1 MKYILKYYLYS
12 KYYEHKRPQYVELP
26 KKEDIIYLIHELELE
41 RGDYEI
47 FIKVI

>member
-12 KYYEHKRPQYVELP
+12 KYHEYRRREF
-26 KKEDIIYLIHELELE
+26 KEFMSKEAILTFINDMRLEKNE
-41 RGDYEI
+41 YEI

>member
-12 KYYEHKRPQYVELP
+12 KYYGFKRVNYVELFN
-26 KKEDIIYLIHELELE
+26 KENVLDLIDKLELDCE
-41 RGDYEI
+41 DYEI